1 MEWETGT
8 KHQREKRPQDA
19 ESLSAAVQL
28 TNGSCAALLSS
39 FRLELNEERMP
50 TGEKKTE
57 KRQSEEETPRASE
70 ELIKSFVEL
79 VILPTLYSG
88 QLSIM

>member
-1 MEWETGT
+1 
-8 KHQREKRPQDA
+8 
-19 ESLSAAVQL
+19 
-28 TNGSCAALLSS
+28 
-39 FRLELNEERMP
+39 MP